1 MTFTLTQ
8 EHINICIILF
18 LMGMQVLQWT
28 KIHKLNE
35 EVQKLWNQISI
46 WNTMVAMKL
55 LDAQKEIDKLNNK
68 EENNGE
74 QTQENS

>member
-1 MTFTLTQ
+1 MFTLTQ
-8 EHINICIILF
+8 EHFYLGIILF
-18 LMGMQVLQWT
+18 LLGMQVLQWT

-46 WNTMVAMKL
+46 WNTMVAKTL

-68 EENNGE
+68 ENNDGE
-74 QTQENS
+74 